1 MKTMRRQGILPNNS
15 DLKCRMK
22 TIQTCAHDGRMQPS
36 AMIWK
41 KLRRWLPA
49 LSICLF
55 SLTSCK
61 MHVGSFAY
69 HAIHRVSSPLTSEPL
84 DYLPFPDL
92 KQWAARP
99 GPMLEVQ
106 GGKTIPRSLFVRD
119 DELPK
124 GSPMA
129 KRPSSGLTGR
139 AGDIMG
145 MVTSLLAI
153 AAGSTSDDK
162 LGSID
167 DTRRQL
173 AINEFPFVLL
183 QGNELVYVKQ
193 DNQAWPRLARATNH
207 TKVTIITPDGTFF
220 GIAQRIHFRSSS
232 LEVVLEGDPTVQS
245 GQQHIK
251 GARPDAIMLLDF
263 AKRRVAVNGPVLEKK
278 LFR

>member
-1 MKTMRRQGILPNNS
+1 MRTMRRRGILPGNS
-15 DLKCRMK
+15 EHDCR
-22 TIQTCAHDGRMQPS
+22 IEGFQTCACAPDGQPS
-36 AMIWK
+36 GMIWK
-41 KLRRWLPA
+41 RFRRVVPA

-69 HAIHRVSSPLTSEPL
+69 NVVHSVSNPLTSEPL

-106 GGKTIPRSLFVRD
+106 GGKAILRSLFIRD
-119 DELPK
+119 EELPK
-124 GSPMA
+124 GSPKA

-139 AGDIMG
+139 AGDLMG

-153 AAGSTSDDK
+153 AAGTTSDDK

-173 AINEFPFVLL
+173 AVNEFPFVLL
-183 QGNELVYVKQ
+183 QGDDLVYVKQ
-193 DNQAWPRLARATNH
+193 DKQTWPRLARASNRC
-207 TKVTIITPDGTFF
+207 KVTVITKDGTFF
-220 GIAQRIHFRSSS
+220 GIAQRIYFRSSS
-232 LEVVLEGDPTVQS
+232 SEVVLEGDPTVQS

-251 GARPDAIMLLDF
+251 GAKADAVMLLDF
-263 AKRRVAVNGPVLEKK
+263 AKRRVVVNGPVVEKK

>member
-1 MKTMRRQGILPNNS
+1 MIRNPLRCLVPAIIL
-15 DLKCRMK
+15 
-22 TIQTCAHDGRMQPS
+22 
-36 AMIWK
+36 
-41 KLRRWLPA
+41 
-49 LSICLF
+49 CLL

-61 MHVGSFAY
+61 MHVGSLAY
-69 HAIHRVSSPLTSEPL
+69 KAVHSVTQPLTSEPL

-99 GPMLEVQ
+99 GPMLEVKS
-106 GGKTIPRSLFVRD
+106 GRLVSRSMFIRD

-124 GSPMA
+124 GSTKA
-129 KRPSSGLTGR
+129 KRPSSGLRGR
-139 AGDIMG
+139 AGDLMG

-153 AAGSTSDDK
+153 AAGSHADDK

-183 QGNELVYVKQ
+183 QGEELLYAKQ
-193 DNQAWPRLARATNH
+193 ENQAWPKLARAYGH
-207 TKVTIITPDGTFF
+207 SKVTVITPDGTFF
-220 GIAQRIHFRSSS
+220 GIAQRIHFRSASS
-232 LEVVLEGDPTVQS
+232 ELILEGDPTVQS

-251 GARPDAIMLLDF
+251 GTKPDSLILLDF
-263 AKRRVAVNGPVLEKK
+263 AKRRALVNGPVVVKK

>member
-1 MKTMRRQGILPNNS
+1 
-15 DLKCRMK
+15 
-22 TIQTCAHDGRMQPS
+22 
-36 AMIWK
+36 MIWK
-41 KLRRWLPA
+41 NLRRVVPVLVIS
-49 LSICLF
+49 LS

-61 MHVGSFAY
+61 MHVGSMAY
-69 HAIHRVSSPLTSEPL
+69 GALHRMSKPLTSGPL

-106 GGKTIPRSLFVRD
+106 GGKTIPRSLFIRD

-124 GSPMA
+124 GSPKG
-129 KRPSSGLTGR
+129 KRPSSGLRGR
-139 AGDIMG
+139 AGDLMG

-153 AAGSTSDDK
+153 AAGSTPDDK

-183 QGNELVYVKQ
+183 QGEDLVYVKEGK
-193 DNQAWPRLARATNH
+193 QAWPKLAHASDRS
-207 TKVTIITPDGTFF
+207 KVTVITPDGTFF
-220 GIAQRIHFRSSS
+220 GIAQHIYFRSSS
-232 LEVVLEGDPTVQS
+232 SEVILVGDPTVQS

-251 GARPDAIMLLDF
+251 GAKPGAIMLLDF
-263 AKRRVAVNGPVLEKK
+263 AKRRVTVNGPVVEKK

>member
-1 MKTMRRQGILPNNS
+1 MFRKRFRCL
-15 DLKCRMK
+15 
-22 TIQTCAHDGRMQPS
+22 A
-36 AMIWK
+36 
-41 KLRRWLPA
+41 PA
-49 LSICLF
+49 LSICLS

-69 HAIHRVSSPLTSEPL
+69 NAIHRVSNPLTSEPL

-106 GGKTIPRSLFVRD
+106 GGKSIPRSLFIRD

-124 GSPMA
+124 DSPKG

-139 AGDIMG
+139 AGDLMG
-145 MVTSLLAI
+145 KVTSLLAI
-153 AAGSTSDDK
+153 AAGSHSDDK

-193 DNQAWPRLARATNH
+193 DKQTWPRLARATNH
-207 TKVTIITPDGTFF
+207 SKVTIITPDGTFF

-232 LEVVLEGDPTVQS
+232 SEVILEGDPTVQS

-251 GARPDAIMLLDF
+251 GSKADAIMLLDF

>member
-1 MKTMRRQGILPNNS
+1 
-15 DLKCRMK
+15 
-22 TIQTCAHDGRMQPS
+22 
-36 AMIWK
+36 MIWK
-41 KLRRWLPA
+41 KLRRVGPA
-49 LSICLF
+49 LSICLVLL
-55 SLTSCK
+55 SSCK

-69 HAIHRVSSPLTSEPL
+69 QALHSVSKPLTSEPL

-106 GGKTIPRSLFVRD
+106 GGRLVSRGLFITD
-119 DELPK
+119 AELPK
-124 GSPMA
+124 GSPRA

-139 AGDIMG
+139 AGDLMG

-153 AAGSTSDDK
+153 AAGSTSDAK

-173 AINEFPFVLL
+173 AVNEFPFVLL
-183 QGNELVYVKQ
+183 QGEELVFAKQ
-193 DNQAWPRLARATNH
+193 DKQKWPRLARADKRS
-207 TKVTIITPDGTFF
+207 KVTVITKDGTFF

-232 LEVVLEGDPTVQS
+232 SEVVLEGDPTVQS
-245 GQQHIK
+245 GQQHVK
-251 GARPDAIMLLDF
+251 GAKPDALMILDF
-263 AKRRVAVNGPVLEKK
+263 AKRRVLVNGPVVEKK

>member
-1 MKTMRRQGILPNNS
+1 
-15 DLKCRMK
+15 
-22 TIQTCAHDGRMQPS
+22 
-36 AMIWK
+36 MIRK
-41 KLRRWLPA
+41 NLRRWLPA
-49 LSICLF
+49 LSICLV

-61 MHVGSFAY
+61 LHVGSLAY
-69 HAIHRVSSPLTSEPL
+69 NAIHSVSKPLTSEPL

-99 GPMLEVQ
+99 GPMLEVL
-106 GGKTIPRSLFVRD
+106 GGKAIPRSLFIRD

-124 GSPMA
+124 GSSKA
-129 KRPSSGLTGR
+129 KRPSSGLRGR
-139 AGDIMG
+139 AGDLMG

-173 AINEFPFVLL
+173 ALNEFPFVLL
-183 QGNELVYVKQ
+183 QGDVLVYVKQ
-193 DNQAWPRLARATNH
+193 EKQTWPRLARATNSS
-207 TKVTIITPDGTFF
+207 KVTVITKDGTFF

-232 LEVVLEGDPTVQS
+232 SEIILEGDPTVQS

-251 GARPDAIMLLDF
+251 GAKPDAIMLLDF
-263 AKRRVAVNGPVLEKK
+263 AKRRVVVNGPVVEKK

>member
-1 MKTMRRQGILPNNS
+1 
-15 DLKCRMK
+15 
-22 TIQTCAHDGRMQPS
+22 
-36 AMIWK
+36 MIWK
-41 KLRRWLPA
+41 KLRRVVPA
-49 LSICLF
+49 LSIGLV

-69 HAIHRVSSPLTSEPL
+69 NAMHRVAQPLTSEPL

-106 GGKTIPRSLFVRD
+106 SGKTLPQGLFIRD

-124 GSPMA
+124 GSPKA
-129 KRPSSGLTGR
+129 KRPSSGITGR
-139 AGDIMG
+139 AGDLMG

-153 AAGSTSDDK
+153 AAGSTSDAK

-173 AINEFPFVLL
+173 AVNEFPFVLL
-183 QGNELVYVKQ
+183 QGEDLVYVKQ
-193 DNQAWPRLARATNH
+193 DKQTWPKLARASNRSKITVI
-207 TKVTIITPDGTFF
+207 TKDGTFF
-220 GIAQRIHFRSSS
+220 GIAQHIHFRSPSS
-232 LEVVLEGDPTVQS
+232 EVVLEGDPTVQS

-251 GARPDAIMLLDF
+251 GAKPDAVMVLDF
-263 AKRRVAVNGPVLEKK
+263 AKRRVLVNGPVVVKK